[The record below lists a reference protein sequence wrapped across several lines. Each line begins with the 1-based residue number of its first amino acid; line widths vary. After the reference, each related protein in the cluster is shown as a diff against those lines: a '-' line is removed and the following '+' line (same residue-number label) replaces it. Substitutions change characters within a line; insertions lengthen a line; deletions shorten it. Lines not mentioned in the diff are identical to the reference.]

1 MNYFFNNLRESCVN
15 RRIPLISQ
23 STENFLVNIITQN
36 KPKKCLEI
44 WSAVWY
50 SGILIAETIQNRGWQ
65 INSFEICFP
74 NYKECLYNLHISGQ
88 KNCSFMHA
96 DFAKVAL
103 KNYFTEQFDFVF
115 IDARKADYRK
125 YLELVQPMLARN
137 CVIILDDVIKYANKS
152 ISLYENLKKLQV
164 FYKIDQIDEDD
175 WVMTIIFDEENQ
187 KKFRWTEIWKIN

>member
-1 MNYFFNNLRESCVN
+1 
-15 RRIPLISQ
+15 
-23 STENFLVNIITQN
+23 
-36 KPKKCLEI
+36 
-44 WSAVWY
+44 
-50 SGILIAETIQNRGWQ
+50 
-65 INSFEICFP
+65 
-74 NYKECLYNLHISGQ
+74 
-88 KNCSFMHA
+88 MHA

-175 WVMTIIFDEENQ
+175 
-187 KKFRWTEIWKIN
+187 